1 MTVDFCDYFWGEKNN
16 GFDILY
22 HNMKHGLIANK
33 DLSDFLR
40 ERTNIE
46 ETCSKLLAK
55 LAKQTSSS
63 SNTGTFNPLWQ
74 LLRLS
79 IEKLTTIHIQMVH
92 KVCELVKDVT
102 KYTDELQ
109 KKHKNVKE
117 EQSGTLDAVQAI
129 QSTTLALQKAKD
141 IYVQKGGEL
150 DKLRKD
156 NASAKDIEKA
166 EIKLKKAQDDYKV
179 LVDKYSNVKE
189 EFEKKMNTACKIFQE
204 VEQSHL
210 KQMKDFLNVYT
221 ELIESNHEEIGKVHV
236 EFKKQCLEMTVD
248 KLLEQFVLTKY
259 TGLEKPENIEF
270 EEVCLNSTSSSLNQV
285 PDSSS
290 DSKSIQGTNSPVF
303 TSTPQN
309 SCAASVASEK
319 PSTAKREG
327 NCRVRDKKDATN
339 YQSSRATSL
348 LNIFIS
354 NSHGAFSKSNRTVSL
369 SADHTAYSLP
379 QNSIRGS
386 KWFLRSRR
394 DKRKEK
400 KTKKKKD
407 SSGETIGKED
417 KSDNEEKEEE
427 PKTNA
432 PEIDDEGYCIQP
444 SGQWTVDKE
453 ETFDSSSDSDEERDK
468 RLHVEIK
475 PLSNGAGPISAS
487 VDELRATVENISL
500 LPLGTHTLKNRRGSV
515 NDDGTMK
522 RSKSVSQQLNTVKIS
537 NDLIGLNLFQPSDP
551 TPNPVQQSTSM
562 NSPTLSLTNKSIS
575 PPNVFPVVSRYAA
588 DLGDLFF
595 DVGDAQ
601 QSTPK
606 QGPPSTT
613 PPVCSISI
621 PRPPSRRENNGP
633 RNQLSPISIGR
644 TDSVSSLDF
653 RSSGVLG
660 PSRGPSPLTIG
671 LCDSIPLAVAFHE
684 IIHAYFK
691 GSNESRCQVKMFGD
705 MMVSFPAGIANILAN
720 NPNPA
725 KLTFRL
731 KNTTR
736 VENILPNKQ
745 LVLTDNLFTTTD
757 STVYEFNMP
766 ALTSLLR
773 KQFEQNPVASYFNV
787 DILKYQVKLRNTAAA
802 SCPFQLVSFYKCSNT
817 YTDLKIGYKFNSHSM
832 SVPSPLLNVTVSAN
846 LNSAIRNMQSKPT
859 AQWASDTKTVS
870 WRFAELAQYSES
882 QGSGSL
888 KARFEVDSLCPIST
902 IVTQFNCEGTTL
914 SGLEFELASSGYR
927 VSLIKRRF
935 VAGKYICDGEPDPKS
950 STQHSTVSSD
960 C

>member
-79 IEKLTTIHIQMVH
+79 IEKLTTIHMQMVH

-102 KYTDELQ
+102 KYTDELH
-109 KKHKNVKE
+109 KKHKTVKE

-156 NASAKDIEKA
+156 NASAKEIEKA
-166 EIKLKKAQDDYKV
+166 EIKFKKAQDDYKV
-179 LVDKYSNVKE
+179 LVEKYSNVKE
-189 EFEKKMNTACKIFQE
+189 EFEKKMNIACKLFQE

-221 ELIESNHEEIGKVHV
+221 ELIETNHEEIGKVHV

-248 KLLEQFVLTKY
+248 KLLEKFVCAKY
-259 TGLEKPENIEF
+259 TGLEKPETIEF
-270 EEVCLNSTSSSLNQV
+270 EELCLNSTTSSLNQV

-309 SCAASVASEK
+309 SCATSVASEK

-327 NCRVRDKKDATN
+327 
-339 YQSSRATSL
+339 
-348 LNIFIS
+348 
-354 NSHGAFSKSNRTVSL
+354 
-369 SADHTAYSLP
+369 
-379 QNSIRGS
+379 
-386 KWFLRSRR
+386 FLRSRR

-407 SSGETIGKED
+407 SSGETVGKED

-427 PKTNA
+427 SKNGP
-432 PEIDDEGYCIQP
+432 PELDDEGYCIQP
-444 SGQWTVDKE
+444 TGQLTWTIDKE
-453 ETFDSSSDSDEERDK
+453 ETFDSSSDSDDEREK

-522 RSKSVSQQLNTVKIS
+522 RSKSVSQQLNTAKIS

-551 TPNPVQQSTSM
+551 TPSPVQQSNSM

-725 KLTFRL
+725 KLSFRL
-731 KNTTR
+731 KNTAR

-745 LVLTDNLFTTTD
+745 LVVTDGSFTTTD

-773 KQFEQNPVASYFNV
+773 KQFEQNPAASYFNV
-787 DILKYQVKLRNTAAA
+787 DILKYQVKLHNTAAA

-817 YTDLKIGYKFNSHSM
+817 YTDLKIDYKFNSHSM
-832 SVPSPLLNVTVSAN
+832 SVPSPLRNVTVSAN

-859 AQWASDTKTVS
+859 AQWAPDTKTVS

-888 KARFEVDSLCPIST
+888 KARFEVDGLCPIST

-914 SGLEFELASSGYR
+914 SGVEFELASSGYR

>member
-79 IEKLTTIHIQMVH
+79 IEKLTTIHMQMVH

-102 KYTDELQ
+102 KYTDELH
-109 KKHKNVKE
+109 KKHKTVKE

-156 NASAKDIEKA
+156 NASAKEIEKA
-166 EIKLKKAQDDYKV
+166 EIKFKKAQDDYKV
-179 LVDKYSNVKE
+179 LVEKYSNVKE
-189 EFEKKMNTACKIFQE
+189 EFEKKMNIACKLFQE

-221 ELIESNHEEIGKVHV
+221 ELIETNHEEIGKVHV

-248 KLLEQFVLTKY
+248 KLLEKFVCAKY
-259 TGLEKPENIEF
+259 TGLEKPETIEF
-270 EEVCLNSTSSSLNQV
+270 EELCLNSTTSSLNQV

-309 SCAASVASEK
+309 SCATSVASEK

-327 NCRVRDKKDATN
+327 NCRIKDKKDATN

-354 NSHGAFSKSNRTVSL
+354 NSHG
-369 SADHTAYSLP
+369 
-379 QNSIRGS
+379 
-386 KWFLRSRR
+386 FLRSRR

-407 SSGETIGKED
+407 SSGETVGKED

-427 PKTNA
+427 SKNGP
-432 PEIDDEGYCIQP
+432 PELDDEGYCIQP
-444 SGQWTVDKE
+444 TGQLTWTIDKE
-453 ETFDSSSDSDEERDK
+453 ETFDSSSDSDDEREK

-522 RSKSVSQQLNTVKIS
+522 RSKSVSQQLNTAKIS

-551 TPNPVQQSTSM
+551 TPSPVQQSNSM

-725 KLTFRL
+725 KLSFRL
-731 KNTTR
+731 KNTAR

-745 LVLTDNLFTTTD
+745 LVVTDGSFTTTD

-773 KQFEQNPVASYFNV
+773 KQFEQNPAASYFNV
-787 DILKYQVKLRNTAAA
+787 DILKYQVKLHNTAAA

-817 YTDLKIGYKFNSHSM
+817 YTDLKIDYKFNSHSM
-832 SVPSPLLNVTVSAN
+832 SVPSPLRNVTVSAN

-859 AQWASDTKTVS
+859 AQWAPDTKTVS

-888 KARFEVDSLCPIST
+888 KARFEVDGLCPIST

-914 SGLEFELASSGYR
+914 SGVEFELASSGYR

>member
-1 MTVDFCDYFWGEKNN
+1 MTVVDFCDYFWGEKNN

-22 HNMKHGLIANK
+22 HNMKYGLIASK

-55 LAKQTSSS
+55 LSKQTSNSS
-63 SNTGTFNPLWQ
+63 AAGTFNPLWI
-74 LLRLS
+74 LLRGS
-79 IEKLTTIHIQMVH
+79 IEKLTTLHLQMVH
-92 KVCELVKDVT
+92 KICELVKDVT
-102 KYTDELQ
+102 KYTDELH
-109 KKHKNVKE
+109 KKHKTVKE
-117 EQSGTLDAVQAI
+117 EQSGTLDSVQAI

-141 IYVQKGGEL
+141 TYVQKGGEL

-166 EIKLKKAQDDYKV
+166 ELKLKKAQDDYKV
-179 LVDKYSNVKE
+179 LVDKYNAVKE
-189 EFEKKMNTACKIFQE
+189 EFEKKMTTACKIFQE
-204 VEQSHL
+204 VEESHL
-210 KQMKDFLNVYT
+210 RQMKDFLNLYT
-221 ELIESNHEEIGKVHV
+221 ELIETNHEEIGKVHF
-236 EFKKQCLEMTVD
+236 EFKKQCSELSVD
-248 KLLEQFVLTKY
+248 KLLQQFVLTKC

-270 EEVCLNSTSSSLNQV
+270 EEVCLNSTSNIINQV

-290 DSKSIQGTNSPVF
+290 DTRSIQGTNSPVL

-309 SCAASVASEK
+309 SCANSVASEK

-327 NCRVRDKKDATN
+327 
-339 YQSSRATSL
+339 
-348 LNIFIS
+348 
-354 NSHGAFSKSNRTVSL
+354 
-369 SADHTAYSLP
+369 
-379 QNSIRGS
+379 
-386 KWFLRSRR
+386 FLRSRR

-407 SSGETIGKED
+407 TNGETVGKED

-427 PKTNA
+427 ESKNCTL
-432 PEIDDEGYCIQP
+432 EIDDEGYRIQP
-444 SGQWTVDKE
+444 TGQWSVDKGN
-453 ETFDSSSDSDEERDK
+453 FFSSSDSDEETDK

-475 PLSNGAGPISAS
+475 PLSNGSGPISAS

-500 LPLGTHTLKNRRGSV
+500 LPLGTQTLKNRRGSG

-522 RSKSVSQQLNTVKIS
+522 RSKSVSQQLNSVKVS
-537 NDLIGLNLFQPSDP
+537 NDLIGLNLFQSSDQA
-551 TPNPVQQSTSM
+551 PNPVQQSNSL

-575 PPNVFPVVSRYAA
+575 PPNVFPVMSRYAA

-595 DVGDAQ
+595 EDLQ

-606 QGPPSTT
+606 QVSQSTT
-613 PPVCSISI
+613 PPLGSISI
-621 PRPPSRRENNGP
+621 PRPPSRRENGP
-633 RNQLSPISIGR
+633 RNQLSPISIAR
-644 TDSVSSLDF
+644 TDSVTSLEF
-653 RSSGVLG
+653 RSSGVIG

-671 LCDSIPLAVAFHE
+671 LSDSIPLAVAFHE

-725 KLTFRL
+725 KLSFRL
-731 KNTTR
+731 KNTMR

-745 LVLTDNLFTTTD
+745 LMIMDNTLPAGD
-757 STVYEFNMP
+757 SIIYEFNMP

-773 KQFEQNPVASYFNV
+773 KQFEQNPTASYFNV

-802 SCPFQLVSFYKCSNT
+802 SCPFQLVSFYKCSNS
-817 YTDLKIGYKFNSHSM
+817 YTDLKIDYKFNSHSM
-832 SVPSPLLNVTVSAN
+832 SVPLPLLNVSVSAN

-859 AQWASDTKTVS
+859 AQWQSDTKTVT
-870 WRFAELAQYSES
+870 WKFAELAQYSES

-888 KARFEVDSLCPIST
+888 KARFEVDNLCPIST

-914 SGLEFELASSGYR
+914 SGVEFELASTGYR

-950 STQHSTVSSD
+950 STQHSTVSSNISCSD

>member
-1 MTVDFCDYFWGEKNN
+1 
-16 GFDILY
+16 
-22 HNMKHGLIANK
+22 
-33 DLSDFLR
+33 
-40 ERTNIE
+40 
-46 ETCSKLLAK
+46 
-55 LAKQTSSS
+55 
-63 SNTGTFNPLWQ
+63 
-74 LLRLS
+74 
-79 IEKLTTIHIQMVH
+79 
-92 KVCELVKDVT
+92 
-102 KYTDELQ
+102 
-109 KKHKNVKE
+109 
-117 EQSGTLDAVQAI
+117 
-129 QSTTLALQKAKD
+129 
-141 IYVQKGGEL
+141 
-150 DKLRKD
+150 
-156 NASAKDIEKA
+156 
-166 EIKLKKAQDDYKV
+166 
-179 LVDKYSNVKE
+179 
-189 EFEKKMNTACKIFQE
+189 
-204 VEQSHL
+204 
-210 KQMKDFLNVYT
+210 
-221 ELIESNHEEIGKVHV
+221 
-236 EFKKQCLEMTVD
+236 
-248 KLLEQFVLTKY
+248 
-259 TGLEKPENIEF
+259 
-270 EEVCLNSTSSSLNQV
+270 
-285 PDSSS
+285 
-290 DSKSIQGTNSPVF
+290 
-303 TSTPQN
+303 
-309 SCAASVASEK
+309 
-319 PSTAKREG
+319 
-327 NCRVRDKKDATN
+327 
-339 YQSSRATSL
+339 
-348 LNIFIS
+348 
-354 NSHGAFSKSNRTVSL
+354 
-369 SADHTAYSLP
+369 
-379 QNSIRGS
+379 
-386 KWFLRSRR
+386 
-394 DKRKEK
+394 
-400 KTKKKKD
+400 
-407 SSGETIGKED
+407 
-417 KSDNEEKEEE
+417 
-427 PKTNA
+427 
-432 PEIDDEGYCIQP
+432 
-444 SGQWTVDKE
+444 
-453 ETFDSSSDSDEERDK
+453 
-468 RLHVEIK
+468 
-475 PLSNGAGPISAS
+475 
-487 VDELRATVENISL
+487 
-500 LPLGTHTLKNRRGSV
+500 
-515 NDDGTMK
+515 MK
-522 RSKSVSQQLNTVKIS
+522 RSKSVSQQLNSAKIS
-537 NDLIGLNLFQPSDP
+537 NDLIGLNLFQPSES
-551 TPNPVQQSTSM
+551 TPNPVQQSNSL
-562 NSPTLSLTNKSIS
+562 NSPTLSLTTKSIS

-606 QGPPSTT
+606 PGPPSTT
-613 PPVCSISI
+613 PSVCSISI

-725 KLTFRL
+725 KLSFRL
-731 KNTTR
+731 KNTAR

-745 LVLTDNLFTTTD
+745 LVMTDSPFTSTD

-773 KQFEQNPVASYFNV
+773 KQFEQNPSASYFNV
-787 DILKYQVKLRNTAAA
+787 DILKYQVKLHNTAAA

-859 AQWASDTKTVS
+859 AQWAPDTKTVS

-914 SGLEFELASSGYR
+914 SGVEFELASSGYR

>member
-79 IEKLTTIHIQMVH
+79 IEKLTTIHMQMVH

-102 KYTDELQ
+102 KYTDELH
-109 KKHKNVKE
+109 KKHKTVKE

-141 IYVQKGGEL
+141 IYLQKGGEL

-156 NASAKDIEKA
+156 NASAKEIEKA
-166 EIKLKKAQDDYKV
+166 EVKLKKAQDDYKV
-179 LVDKYSNVKE
+179 LVEKYSNVKE
-189 EFEKKMNTACKIFQE
+189 EFEKKMNIACKLFQE

-210 KQMKDFLNVYT
+210 KQMKDFLNIYT
-221 ELIESNHEEIGKVHV
+221 ELIETNHEEIGKVHV

-270 EEVCLNSTSSSLNQV
+270 EEVCLNSTTSSLNQV

-319 PSTAKREG
+319 PSSAKREG
-327 NCRVRDKKDATN
+327 
-339 YQSSRATSL
+339 
-348 LNIFIS
+348 
-354 NSHGAFSKSNRTVSL
+354 
-369 SADHTAYSLP
+369 
-379 QNSIRGS
+379 
-386 KWFLRSRR
+386 FLRSRR

-407 SSGETIGKED
+407 SGSETIGKED

-427 PKTNA
+427 SKNCA

-522 RSKSVSQQLNTVKIS
+522 RSKSVSQQLNSAKIS
-537 NDLIGLNLFQPSDP
+537 NDLIGLNLFQPSES
-551 TPNPVQQSTSM
+551 TPNPVQQSNSL

-644 TDSVSSLDF
+644 TDSVSSLDY

-725 KLTFRL
+725 KLSFRL
-731 KNTTR
+731 KNTAR

-745 LVLTDNLFTTTD
+745 LVITDSPFTSTE

-773 KQFEQNPVASYFNV
+773 KQFEQNPSASYFNV
-787 DILKYQVKLRNTAAA
+787 DILKYQVKLHNTAAA

-859 AQWASDTKTVS
+859 AQWAPDTKTVS

-914 SGLEFELASSGYR
+914 SGVEFELASSGYR

>member
-79 IEKLTTIHIQMVH
+79 IEKLTTIHMQMVH

-102 KYTDELQ
+102 KYTDELH
-109 KKHKNVKE
+109 KKHKTVKE

-141 IYVQKGGEL
+141 IYLQKGGEL

-156 NASAKDIEKA
+156 NASAKEIEKA
-166 EIKLKKAQDDYKV
+166 EVKLKKAQDDYKV
-179 LVDKYSNVKE
+179 LVEKYSNVKE
-189 EFEKKMNTACKIFQE
+189 EFEKKMNIACKLFQE

-221 ELIESNHEEIGKVHV
+221 ELIETNHEEIGKVHV

-270 EEVCLNSTSSSLNQV
+270 EEVCLNSTTSSLNQV

-327 NCRVRDKKDATN
+327 
-339 YQSSRATSL
+339 
-348 LNIFIS
+348 
-354 NSHGAFSKSNRTVSL
+354 
-369 SADHTAYSLP
+369 
-379 QNSIRGS
+379 
-386 KWFLRSRR
+386 FLRSRR

-407 SSGETIGKED
+407 SGSETIGKED

-427 PKTNA
+427 SKNCA

-522 RSKSVSQQLNTVKIS
+522 RSKSVSQQLNSAKIS
-537 NDLIGLNLFQPSDP
+537 NDLIGLNLFQPSEP
-551 TPNPVQQSTSM
+551 TPNPVQQSNSL

-725 KLTFRL
+725 KLSFRL
-731 KNTTR
+731 KNTAR

-745 LVLTDNLFTTTD
+745 LVITDSPFTSTD

-773 KQFEQNPVASYFNV
+773 KQFEQNPSASYFNV
-787 DILKYQVKLRNTAAA
+787 DILKYQVKLHNTAAG

-859 AQWASDTKTVS
+859 AQWAPDTKTVS

-914 SGLEFELASSGYR
+914 SGVEFELASSGYR

>member
-79 IEKLTTIHIQMVH
+79 IEKLTTIHMQMVH

-141 IYVQKGGEL
+141 IYLQKGGEL

-189 EFEKKMNTACKIFQE
+189 EFEKKMNAACKLFQE

-221 ELIESNHEEIGKVHV
+221 ELVESNHEEIGKVHV

-270 EEVCLNSTSSSLNQV
+270 EEICLNSTSSSLNQV

-303 TSTPQN
+303 MSTPQN

-327 NCRVRDKKDATN
+327 
-339 YQSSRATSL
+339 
-348 LNIFIS
+348 
-354 NSHGAFSKSNRTVSL
+354 
-369 SADHTAYSLP
+369 
-379 QNSIRGS
+379 
-386 KWFLRSRR
+386 FLRSRR

-417 KSDNEEKEEE
+417 KSENEEKEEE

-537 NDLIGLNLFQPSDP
+537 NDLIGLNLFQPNDP
-551 TPNPVQQSTSM
+551 TPNPVQQSNSM

-731 KNTTR
+731 KNTAR

-745 LVLTDNLFTTTD
+745 LVITDNSFTYTD
-757 STVYEFNMP
+757 STVYEFNML

-859 AQWASDTKTVS
+859 AQWAPDTKTVS

>member
-327 NCRVRDKKDATN
+327 
-339 YQSSRATSL
+339 
-348 LNIFIS
+348 
-354 NSHGAFSKSNRTVSL
+354 
-369 SADHTAYSLP
+369 
-379 QNSIRGS
+379 
-386 KWFLRSRR
+386 FLRSRR

-427 PKTNA
+427 PKNNA

-745 LVLTDNLFTTTD
+745 LVLTDNLFTSTD

>member
-79 IEKLTTIHIQMVH
+79 IEKLTTIHMQMVH

-102 KYTDELQ
+102 KYTDELH
-109 KKHKNVKE
+109 KKHKTVKE

-129 QSTTLALQKAKD
+129 QSTSLALQKAKD

-156 NASAKDIEKA
+156 NASAKEIEKA
-166 EIKLKKAQDDYKV
+166 EIKLKKAQDDYKL
-179 LVDKYSNVKE
+179 LVEKYSVVKE
-189 EFEKKMNTACKIFQE
+189 EFEKKMNIACKLFQE

-221 ELIESNHEEIGKVHV
+221 DLIETNHEEIGKVHV

-270 EEVCLNSTSSSLNQV
+270 EEVCLNSTTNSLNQV

-309 SCAASVASEK
+309 SCSASVASEK
-319 PSTAKREG
+319 PTAKREG
-327 NCRVRDKKDATN
+327 NCRIRDKKDATN

-354 NSHGAFSKSNRTVSL
+354 NSHG
-369 SADHTAYSLP
+369 
-379 QNSIRGS
+379 
-386 KWFLRSRR
+386 FLRSRR

-407 SSGETIGKED
+407 SSGETISKED

-427 PKTNA
+427 SKNCA

-444 SGQWTVDKE
+444 TGQWTIDKE

-500 LPLGTHTLKNRRGSV
+500 MPLGTHTLKNRRGSA

-522 RSKSVSQQLNTVKIS
+522 RSKSVSQQLNTAKIS
-537 NDLIGLNLFQPSDP
+537 NDLIGLNLFQSSEP
-551 TPNPVQQSTSM
+551 TPNSVQQTNSI

-575 PPNVFPVVSRYAA
+575 PPNVFPVVSKYAA
-588 DLGDLFF
+588 GNNLGDLFF

-671 LCDSIPLAVAFHE
+671 LSDSIPLAVAFHE

-691 GSNESRCQVKMFGD
+691 ESNESRCQVKMFGD

-725 KLTFRL
+725 KLSFRL
-731 KNTTR
+731 KNTVR

-745 LVLTDNLFTTTD
+745 LIISD
-757 STVYEFNMP
+757 SFMSSDSNVFEFNMP

-773 KQFEQNPVASYFNV
+773 KQFEQNPAASYFNV
-787 DILKYQVKLRNTAAA
+787 DILKYQVKLHNTAAA

-817 YTDLKIGYKFNSHSM
+817 YTDLKIGYKFNSHAM

-859 AQWASDTKTVS
+859 AQWAPDTKTVS

-914 SGLEFELASSGYR
+914 SGVEFELASSGYR

>member
-309 SCAASVASEK
+309 SCAVSVASEK

-327 NCRVRDKKDATN
+327 
-339 YQSSRATSL
+339 
-348 LNIFIS
+348 
-354 NSHGAFSKSNRTVSL
+354 
-369 SADHTAYSLP
+369 
-379 QNSIRGS
+379 
-386 KWFLRSRR
+386 FLRSRR

-407 SSGETIGKED
+407 SGGETIGKED

-427 PKTNA
+427 PKNNA

-551 TPNPVQQSTSM
+551 TPNPVQQSSSM

-621 PRPPSRRENNGP
+621 PRPSSRRENNGP

-653 RSSGVLG
+653 RSTGVLG

-745 LVLTDNLFTTTD
+745 LILTDNSFTYSD
-757 STVYEFNMP
+757 STIYEFNMS
-766 ALTSLLR
+766 ALTALLR

-832 SVPSPLLNVTVSAN
+832 SVPSPLMNVTVSAN

>member
-1 MTVDFCDYFWGEKNN
+1 MTVVDFCDYFWGEKNN

-22 HNMKHGLIANK
+22 HNMKYGLIASK

-55 LAKQTSSS
+55 LSKQTSNSS
-63 SNTGTFNPLWQ
+63 AAGTFNPLWI
-74 LLRLS
+74 LLRGS
-79 IEKLTTIHIQMVH
+79 IEKLTTLHLQMVH
-92 KVCELVKDVT
+92 KICELVKDVT
-102 KYTDELQ
+102 KYTDELH
-109 KKHKNVKE
+109 KKHKTVKE
-117 EQSGTLDAVQAI
+117 EQSGTLDSVQAI

-141 IYVQKGGEL
+141 TYVQKGGEL

-166 EIKLKKAQDDYKV
+166 ELKLKKAQDDYKV
-179 LVDKYSNVKE
+179 LVDKYNAVKE
-189 EFEKKMNTACKIFQE
+189 EFEKKMTTACKIFQE
-204 VEQSHL
+204 VEESHL
-210 KQMKDFLNVYT
+210 RQMKDFLNLYT
-221 ELIESNHEEIGKVHV
+221 ELIETNHEEIGKVHF
-236 EFKKQCLEMTVD
+236 EFKKQCSELSVD
-248 KLLEQFVLTKY
+248 KLLQQFVLTKC

-270 EEVCLNSTSSSLNQV
+270 EEVCLNSTSNIINQV

-290 DSKSIQGTNSPVF
+290 DTRSIQGTNSPVL

-309 SCAASVASEK
+309 SCANSVASEK

-327 NCRVRDKKDATN
+327 NSGIRDKKDATN

-354 NSHGAFSKSNRTVSL
+354 NSHG
-369 SADHTAYSLP
+369 
-379 QNSIRGS
+379 
-386 KWFLRSRR
+386 FLRSRR

-407 SSGETIGKED
+407 TNGETVGKED

-427 PKTNA
+427 ESKNCTL
-432 PEIDDEGYCIQP
+432 EIDDEGYRIQP
-444 SGQWTVDKE
+444 TGQWSVDKGN
-453 ETFDSSSDSDEERDK
+453 FFSSSDSDEETDK

-475 PLSNGAGPISAS
+475 PLSNGSGPISAS

-500 LPLGTHTLKNRRGSV
+500 LPLGTQTLKNRRGSG

-522 RSKSVSQQLNTVKIS
+522 RSKSVSQQLNSVKVS
-537 NDLIGLNLFQPSDP
+537 NDLIGLNLFQSSDQA
-551 TPNPVQQSTSM
+551 PNPVQQSNSL

-575 PPNVFPVVSRYAA
+575 PPNVFPVMSRYAA

-595 DVGDAQ
+595 EDLQ

-606 QGPPSTT
+606 QVSQSTT
-613 PPVCSISI
+613 PPLGSISI
-621 PRPPSRRENNGP
+621 PRPPSRRENGP
-633 RNQLSPISIGR
+633 RNQLSPISIAR
-644 TDSVSSLDF
+644 TDSVTSLEF
-653 RSSGVLG
+653 RSSGVIG

-671 LCDSIPLAVAFHE
+671 LSDSIPLAVAFHE

-725 KLTFRL
+725 KLSFRL
-731 KNTTR
+731 KNTMR

-745 LVLTDNLFTTTD
+745 LMIMDNTLPAGD
-757 STVYEFNMP
+757 SIIYEFNMP

-773 KQFEQNPVASYFNV
+773 KQFEQNPTASYFNV

-802 SCPFQLVSFYKCSNT
+802 SCPFQLVSFYKCSNS
-817 YTDLKIGYKFNSHSM
+817 YTDLKIDYKFNSHSM
-832 SVPSPLLNVTVSAN
+832 SVPLPLLNVSVSAN

-859 AQWASDTKTVS
+859 AQWQSDTKTVT
-870 WRFAELAQYSES
+870 WKFAELAQYSES

-888 KARFEVDSLCPIST
+888 KARFEVDNLCPIST

-914 SGLEFELASSGYR
+914 SGVEFELASTGYR

-950 STQHSTVSSD
+950 STQHSTVSSNISCSD

>member
-327 NCRVRDKKDATN
+327 
-339 YQSSRATSL
+339 
-348 LNIFIS
+348 
-354 NSHGAFSKSNRTVSL
+354 
-369 SADHTAYSLP
+369 
-379 QNSIRGS
+379 
-386 KWFLRSRR
+386 FLRSRR